1 MELEGIF
8 SIILLVLRL
17 GRVQQ
22 MLLEQRSVRPC
33 FVIMFIV

>member
-22 MLLEQRSVRPC
+22 MLLEQRSVRPF